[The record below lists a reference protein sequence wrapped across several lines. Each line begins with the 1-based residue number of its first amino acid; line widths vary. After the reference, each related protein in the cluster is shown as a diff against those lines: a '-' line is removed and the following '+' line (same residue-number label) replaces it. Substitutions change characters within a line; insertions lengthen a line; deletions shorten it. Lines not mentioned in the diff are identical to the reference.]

1 MTAPDCSCAQPYCAF
16 SVGSENENTRLKS
29 VIRICNLCLSLFVC
43 NRVRTEVLNRCV
55 RVEMDYLLSVLD
67 ACFSHSLDQLMEY

>member
-1 MTAPDCSCAQPYCAF
+1 MKAPNCSCTQPYCVF

-29 VIRICNLCLSLFVC
+29 VIRIYIYIRICSFIC

-55 RVEMDYLLSVLD
+55 RVEMDYLLIHVFHTPGTS
-67 ACFSHSLDQLMEY
+67 